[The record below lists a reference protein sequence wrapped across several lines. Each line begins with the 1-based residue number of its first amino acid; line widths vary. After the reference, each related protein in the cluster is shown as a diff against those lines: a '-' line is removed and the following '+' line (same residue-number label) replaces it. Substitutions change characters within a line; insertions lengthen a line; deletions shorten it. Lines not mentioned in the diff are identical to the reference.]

1 VSALFLTIGLAGRD
15 NRSVGDPFDFY
26 LDESG
31 WPYPD
36 EAEERPAEEPVDWRA
51 DADDDAVALHAL
63 TPQALAGLSRAE
75 QAAVVARFGLDGHAP
90 MTMTQL
96 QTALGLSRDQTRLAL
111 TGGLAKLRTVL
122 GDGP

>member
-1 VSALFLTIGLAGRD
+1 M
-15 NRSVGDPFDFY
+15 GDPFDFY

-36 EAEERPAEEPVDWRA
+36 EADDRPPREPGEPIDWG

-63 TPQALAGLSRAE
+63 TPRALAGLSRAE

-96 QTALGLSRDQTRLAL
+96 QAALGLSRDQTRLAL
-111 TGGLAKLRTVL
+111 TRGLTKLRTVL
-122 GDGP
+122 GD